1 MKLLIAAGLALG
13 LCACASLPGQSNNVE
28 VLKLLSDHASQCDR
42 RYQGGLGVGASFT
55 FNIECKAQPAGAAP
69 AAGQDAG

>member
-1 MKLLIAAGLALG
+1 MKPLIAAGLALG
-13 LCACASLPGQSNNVE
+13 LCACASLQGQSNNVE

-55 FNIECKAQPAGAAP
+55 FSIDCKAQPASPGES
-69 AAGQDAG
+69 QDGG